1 MNNTGLVLALLLLGV
16 STPHVFAA
24 LTMDQMRNAAKMIR
38 NVCQPKTGVATELID
53 QISEGVFDEENR
65 DLKCYIKCAMQ
76 MMQSMGSNGKLRP
89 DAAISQAK
97 KMLPIEIRDAMIAGI
112 DTCRNVD
119 KENPGLDPCDLAL
132 VATKCVYNHTKDV
145 FLFP

>member
-1 MNNTGLVLALLLLGV
+1 
-16 STPHVFAA
+16 
-24 LTMDQMRNAAKMIR
+24 MDSFDNGSNEER
-38 NVCQPKTGVATELID
+38 CQDD
-53 QISEGVFDEENR
+53 QECLPTQNR
-65 DLKCYIKCAMQ
+65 CCN
-76 MMQSMGSNGKLRP
+76 SNGKLRP